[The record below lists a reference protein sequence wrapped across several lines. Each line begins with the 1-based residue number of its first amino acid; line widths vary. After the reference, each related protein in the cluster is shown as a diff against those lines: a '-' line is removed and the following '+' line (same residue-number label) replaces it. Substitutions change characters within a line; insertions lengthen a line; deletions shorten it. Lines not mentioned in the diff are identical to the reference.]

1 MLCGLAFSVA
11 VMLAARM
18 LIAVLALA
26 WGGMWT
32 PTRIT
37 EKLAWRVEGSASDS
51 QSFKFGRTGGGENLS
66 VAAPSLVDE
75 KANPPPLELFDRSGD
90 LSARKSV

>member
-1 MLCGLAFSVA
+1 MLSWLAFSVA

-51 QSFKFGRTGGGENLS
+51 VSGSGEQKVERTSESLHHLS
-66 VAAPSLVDE
+66 LT
-75 KANPPPLELFDRSGD
+75 KKLIPPPLNLFDRSSD